1 MKAIYHPKLEQL
13 TPDLLS
19 LSQYAQR
26 ARDCMPESYWAF
38 IAGGA
43 ADEISVSRNRHSFDQ
58 WQILPRMLVDFAC
71 THTHTRVLGQVL
83 EHPIILA
90 PTGYQR
96 LVHPMGELATADAAE
111 ATDTLM
117 TVSTQASQPLEIIAE
132 RVSRRWFQLYWQPDC
147 KDNIRL
153 LGQAQSLGYQALVVT
168 VDAPVS
174 GLRQRSQLAGFQ
186 LPDDV
191 RAVNVQGHRVP
202 GMGAS
207 GDGKSSILHGM
218 MPDAMGWADIEWLL
232 QQTELPVLLKGVLHP
247 DDALRAQHLGVAGLV
262 ISNHGGR
269 TLDGVVT
276 PLHMLPAIRQAV
288 GEHYTLLLDGGVQ
301 RGTDVFKALA
311 LGADAVM
318 IGRPIYHGLA
328 VAGALGVA
336 HQLQLLRHELEMAMA
351 LAGTPTLSDI
361 NRHSVLAAM

>member
-19 LSQYAQR
+19 LPRYAQR
-26 ARDCMPESYWAF
+26 ARDCMPEPYWAF

-43 ADEISVSRNRHSFDQ
+43 ADEISVRQNRLGFDH

-71 THTHTRVLGQVL
+71 THTQTCVLGQML

-96 LVHPMGELATADAAE
+96 LVHPMGELATAEAAE

-117 TVSTQASQPLEIIAE
+117 TVSTQASQPLDAIAE
-132 RVSRRWFQLYWQPDC
+132 RISRRWFQLYWQPEC
-147 KDNIRL
+147 SDNIRL
-153 LGQAQSLGYQALVVT
+153 LERAQSLGYQALVVT

-186 LPDDV
+186 MPDDV
-191 RAVNVQGHRVP
+191 SAVNVQGHRVP
-202 GMGAS
+202 GIRVS
-207 GDGKSSILHGM
+207 GGGQSSILHGM
-218 MPDAMGWADIEWLL
+218 MPDAMNWADLEWLL

-247 DDALRAQHLGVAGLV
+247 EDALRAQQLGVAGLV

-276 PLHMLPAIRQAV
+276 PLQMLPAIRQAV
-288 GEHYTLLLDGGVQ
+288 GEHYSLLLDGGIQ

-311 LGADAVM
+311 LGANAVM
-318 IGRPIYHGLA
+318 IGRPVYYGLA

-351 LAGTPTLSDI
+351 LAGTPTLSAI
-361 NRHSVLAAM
+361 HRHSVLATL